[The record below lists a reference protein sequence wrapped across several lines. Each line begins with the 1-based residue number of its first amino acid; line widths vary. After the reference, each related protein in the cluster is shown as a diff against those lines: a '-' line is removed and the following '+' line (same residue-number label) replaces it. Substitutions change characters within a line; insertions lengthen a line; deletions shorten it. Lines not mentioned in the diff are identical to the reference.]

1 MKIYNNTNITY
12 SAIEHNSRK
21 NTKQNVPADL
31 EKKMTQ
37 YTDTLSISKT
47 GQESFRH
54 LSSVSS
60 MDYQNRFEKEVTDIF
75 VKEDT
80 ESVKTDSFEHH
91 VNRMAEVYNKMKNSI
106 EEKYAEQDYEPEYYV
121 TVKVVDKDGNLCPAD
136 SRLINFSVKGAGKY
150 RAGANGDPTSLDL
163 FHLPKMHAFNG
174 MLTAIVQTN
183 ETAGEIIL
191 TAKAGGVKAGSIRLL
206 TK

>member
-91 VNRMAEVYNKMKNSI
+91 VNRMAEAYNKMKNSI

-121 TVKVVDKDGNLCPAD
+121 IE
-136 SRLINFSVKGAGKY
+136 SGK
-150 RAGANGDPTSLDL
+150 
-163 FHLPKMHAFNG
+163 
-174 MLTAIVQTN
+174 I
-183 ETAGEIIL
+183 EE
-191 TAKAGGVKAGSIRLL
+191 L
-206 TK
+206 TKEKELDMLNQAFLSAIQSDNQKLLQQYSGDWKDLRLNLNVSDGDRKMLNGIWDYYANKR

>member
-80 ESVKTDSFEHH
+80 ESVKSDSFEHH
-91 VNRMAEVYNKMKNSI
+91 VNRMATAYNKMKNSI
-106 EEKYAEQDYEPEYYV
+106 EEKYAAQDYEQEYYV
-121 TVKVVDKDGNLCPAD
+121 TE
-136 SRLINFSVKGAGKY
+136 SGK
-150 RAGANGDPTSLDL
+150 
-163 FHLPKMHAFNG
+163 
-174 MLTAIVQTN
+174 I
-183 ETAGEIIL
+183 EE
-191 TAKAGGVKAGSIRLL
+191 L
-206 TK
+206 TKEKELDMLNLNVSDGDRKMLNGIWDYYAMESE